1 MAAML
6 AEPDTAYDENR
17 PHDLE
22 WRQRLLQKDP
32 SSSLAVR
39 DALRA
44 GFGISLI
51 PYPYVEEDLK
61 AGRLLTALE
70 DWRTVETT
78 LYAVYP
84 SGQHVAPKIRALMT
98 FLSDTFAG
106 RG

>member
-1 MAAML
+1 MASASA
-6 AEPDTAYDENR
+6 AERSTRQTPPLPDSGNARYSV
-17 PHDLE
+17 
-22 WRQRLLQKDP
+22 

>member
-1 MAAML
+1 MASASA
-6 AEPDTAYDENR
+6 AERSIVKPGRTRCPAG
-17 PHDLE
+17 
-22 WRQRLLQKDP
+22 
-32 SSSLAVR
+32 
-39 DALRA
+39 

-70 DWRTVETT
+70 DWRMVETT